1 DGSVALDLLTNDTD
15 LDGDKLSV
23 KSINNVELTGEAQT
37 IAVANGVVKV
47 TAEGGISF
55 EPAENFNGEVTI
67 SYEINDGQG
76 ATDAA
81 IATVTVTPVNDAPVA
96 NDDTKLSTE
105 EDTPLTIDVLDN
117 DTDVDGDTLNI
128 TKATVP
134 AEQGTVAIDGGKL
147 VFTPDENFH
156 GTATISYD
164 ISDGQGGTDSATA
177 IMEVTPANDAP
188 EAEDFTISPTDGTPV
203 GVVFNSD
210 DSAKDHIS
218 DVDDGDDAQLK
229 IIITDLPDN
238 GTLFY
243 TYTDSDNKVQ
253 VREVTD
259 DDLNNTEFEADSIT
273 YQASEEISGSPFLL
287 GVKDAPSDDTGPSTT
302 DFYNWGEPVGT
313 DGLVRQMTLVNGDVI
328 TISSNSEEL
337 AQYRGGNNTA
347 HIGHGIGDSD
357 GSGIEPG
364 ELITIDFSQNPVAN
378 VKVGLDGLGGLFEA
392 GDNNAALIIVHYAD
406 GSSEKIEYQKPA
418 DSSGDTGVFQELEI
432 PGNGKQIVS
441 LDFSTKSEG
450 NWELRYVEGTPASDE
465 FKYKAVDPDGLESEE
480 ATVSIDSSQLD
491 LEPVVPAGKVDLGT
505 SSEDDVVA
513 LNLEQL
519 LSGSYDPEGNELKIS
534 DLTVDATFG
543 TVEVVKD
550 SNGHVISAYF
560 TPKEHQS
567 IDEVVFNYVVT
578 DGVNSSN
585 VQATLEVAPV
595 ADGVHVSA
603 ELSTLSTNPVQS
615 ILDLVKS
622 EIAGRTPTGSNN
634 GTGNEDYIKSPNNN
648 WVESYSGNDIVE
660 HGDGDVLQVLAGSG
674 DDIVIGGASNIDYLK
689 GEDGNDIL
697 IGGIGSSSVTLHG
710 DSGNDILISQD
721 ASIAS
726 TSYYGGSDTDTAYL
740 QGSISDYTF
749 TTDGSPD
756 FMLTHSSSNGR
767 HEFYSIENVYFD
779 NGHYQVIDGDL
790 VKVSDLFELN
800 IDVDLIDIDGSEVF
814 TDIIISGLPDGGS
827 LSVGTVLAD
836 GTWSIPKEQLDT
848 DGKLTVTVEAPVSS
862 NGIKL
867 TVTAGSEEIDEN
879 GQSVGDAKYNETD
892 VGFIATPANPNGDN
906 TVEGGRG
913 DDVLLGDTGG
923 VVVSVQPGL
932 DYNIALVI
940 DTSGSMDY
948 FIKDIDGKYI
958 QNDDGSYMRR
968 IDMVKES
975 LTSLVEDLADHD
987 GTINIKLIDFHSDN
1001 YLDPAP
1007 QVINLNSTNLPDLIA
1022 QIDSLYADGGTDYK
1036 PALEEAIS
1044 WFNSDKLNN
1053 NAENLTF
1060 FLTDGEP
1067 HPSTLEDSLTTFSQ
1081 LSSNSKV
1088 MAVGIGGDISD
1099 NLLKF
1104 FDNTDITNLEIVEGL
1119 ITSETVTEYNHGIFG
1134 SQTSSTWY
1142 GEVYTTGRDLIL
1154 KDYGS
1159 GIPVKYQSSSIS
1171 VDAGESVNFEF
1182 SINGPE
1188 SMSWSLH
1195 NNNTGKVVD
1204 SGYGKGTITTEMV
1217 QQGNYYIEFS
1227 FDSVKKHTSWSSVDY
1242 IQQNNLT
1249 LAPAGQVEIVDS
1261 PEDLHAALQG
1271 SKSISELADM
1281 GNDIVTG
1288 NEGNDIL
1295 FGDSINT
1302 DELPWSVDGNPERPE
1317 GLIDGSGMSALE
1329 TFLTLEN
1336 GVEPNS
1342 VEIYEYIKAHHEIF
1356 NVAGDT
1362 RGGDDTLIG
1371 GAGNDI
1377 LYGQGGNDVLVGG
1390 SGDDLLYGG
1399 QGHDTFAWAAGDT
1412 GTDTIFG
1419 FNVNEDKLNLS
1430 DLLKDATNDTI
1441 DNFITITT
1449 SDEITQTTI
1458 NIDVDNNGE
1467 IDQKIVLDGIDSSTL
1482 ESKIGIITNGLL
1494 THDGQNLVLHPT
1506 EASHDISVFQSMH
1519 IDLPDD
1525 TQ

>member
-1 DGSVALDLLTNDTD
+1 MVR
-15 LDGDKLSV
+15 V
-23 KSINNVELTGEAQT
+23 
-37 IAVANGVVKV
+37 
-47 TAEGGISF
+47 
-55 EPAENFNGEVTI
+55 
-67 SYEINDGQG
+67 
-76 ATDAA
+76 
-81 IATVTVTPVNDAPVA
+81 
-96 NDDTKLSTE
+96 
-105 EDTPLTIDVLDN
+105 
-117 DTDVDGDTLNI
+117 
-128 TKATVP
+128 
-134 AEQGTVAIDGGKL
+134 
-147 VFTPDENFH
+147 
-156 GTATISYD
+156 
-164 ISDGQGGTDSATA
+164 
-177 IMEVTPANDAP
+177 NDAP
-188 EAEDFTISPTDGTPV
+188 EAENFTISPTGGTPV
-203 GVVFNSD
+203 GVVFNSGD
-210 DSAKDHIS
+210 LAKDHIS
-218 DVDDGDDAQLK
+218 DEDDGDDAQLK

-243 TYTDSDNKVQ
+243 TYTDSDDKVQ
-253 VREVTD
+253 VREVTA

-313 DGLVRQMTLVNGDVI
+313 DGMVRQVTLANGDVI
-328 TISSNSEEL
+328 TVSSNNGEL
-337 AQYRGGNNTA
+337 AQYRGGNTA
-347 HIGHGIGDSD
+347 HIGHGIGDND
-357 GSGIEPG
+357 GSGIEHG
-364 ELITIDFSQNPVAN
+364 EVITIDFSQNPVSD

-392 GDNNAALIIVHYAD
+392 GDENAALITVHYAD
-406 GSSEKIEYQKPA
+406 GSSETIEYQKPA

-491 LEPVVPAGKVDLGT
+491 LEPVVPPTKVDLGT
-505 SSEDDVVA
+505 SNEDEVVA
-513 LNLEQL
+513 LDLELL

-534 DLTVDATFG
+534 DLTVDAAFG
-543 TVEVVKD
+543 AVEMVKD
-550 SNGHVISAYF
+550 SNGHVISAHF
-560 TPKEHQS
+560 IPKDHLS
-567 IDEVVFNYVVT
+567 IDEVVFDYKVT
-578 DGVNSSN
+578 DGVNSSDA
-585 VQATLEVAPV
+585 QATLEVAPV

-615 ILDLVKS
+615 ILDLVNK
-622 EIAGRTPTGSNN
+622 ELTGRTPVSL
-634 GTGNEDYIKSPNNN
+634 NESTDNSDYIVATDSN
-648 WVESYSGNDIVE
+648 WVYGKGGNDIIE
-660 HGDGDVLQVLAGSG
+660 HGDGDTLLVLAGSG
-674 DDIVIGGASNIDYLK
+674 NDIVIGGASNTDYLK
-689 GEDGNDIL
+689 GEDDNDIL

-721 ASIAS
+721 ATIAS
-726 TSYYGGSDTDTAYL
+726 TSYFGGSGTDTAYL

-827 LSVGTVLAD
+827 LSVGTELAD
-836 GTWSIPKEQLDT
+836 GTWSIPKEQLDLY
-848 DGKLTVTVEAPVSS
+848 GKLTVTVEAPVSS

-867 TVTAGSEEIDEN
+867 TVTAGSQEIDEN

-892 VGFIATPANPNGDN
+892 VGFVATPANPNGDN

-948 FIKDIDGKYI
+948 FIKDVDGKYI
-958 QNDDGSYMRR
+958 QNDDDSYMRR

-987 GTINIKLIDFHSDN
+987 GTINIKLIDFHSDID
-1001 YLDPAP
+1001 LAP
-1007 QVINLNSTNLPDLIA
+1007 QFLNLNSKNLPDLIA
-1022 QIDSLYADGGTDYK
+1022 KIDSLYADGGTDYK
-1036 PALEEAIS
+1036 PALEEANS
-1044 WFNSDKLNN
+1044 WFNSDELSN

-1067 HPSTLEDSLTTFSQ
+1067 HPSTVEGSLTTFNQ

-1088 MAVGIGGDISD
+1088 MAIGIGGDISD

-1104 FDNTDITNLEIVEGL
+1104 FDNTDITNLEVVEEL
-1119 ITSETVTEYNHGIFG
+1119 TTSETVTEYNYGIFG
-1134 SQTSSTWY
+1134 SQISSSWQ
-1142 GEVYTTGRDLIL
+1142 GDVYTTGRKLIL
-1154 KDYGS
+1154 SDEYNN
-1159 GIPVKYQSSSIS
+1159 GIPVTYRSSSIS
-1171 VDAGESVNFEF
+1171 VDAGENVNFEF
-1182 SINGPE
+1182 SINGQE

-1195 NNNTGKVVD
+1195 NNTGKVVD

-1217 QQGNYYIEFS
+1217 QQGNYFIEFS
-1227 FDSVKKHTSWSSVDY
+1227 FDSTKNHGSWSSVDY

-1261 PEDLHAALQG
+1261 PDDLHAALQG
-1271 SKSISELADM
+1271 GKVISELADM

-1302 DELPWSVDGNPERPE
+1302 DELPWGDDGNPERPE

-1329 TFLTLEN
+1329 TFLKLEN

-1342 VEIYEYIKAHHEIF
+1342 VEIYEYIKAHHDIF

-1362 RGGDDTLIG
+1362 RGGDDTLMG
-1371 GAGNDI
+1371 GAGNDV

-1399 QGHDTFAWAAGDT
+1399 QGHDTYAWAAGDT